1 MNLKNMKIRLPMYFI
16 GLFIMTIG
24 IALSVK
30 SNLGVSPVS
39 SIPYTMTCIW
49 GIEMGKA
56 TIIFHIVLVFIQFLL
71 LLKNFKLITLLQI
84 PVGVIF
90 GYFTT
95 FCNYLASFFP
105 TPDNLIVRILM
116 VLASSVIVAVGIF
129 LYLPADV
136 IPLAGEG
143 VMSAVSQVTKI
154 EFSKVKMGFDI
165 TMVVVSAAA
174 CLIMIHSL
182 GSVGAGTVIA
192 AFLVGFILG
201 IINKAFGKYRD
212 KLLKKTPSVQVDE
225 KTDDEQNP
233 TYVITVSREYGS
245 GGRQIAKALAES
257 LGFKYYDNEL
267 IKLVVEKSGYSPDF
281 IEKNEQ
287 TIKNPLLHD
296 FFAWYGGP
304 LDTANMPNVER
315 LFNREKN
322 VIKTISQNES
332 CVIVGRL
339 ANEILK
345 NKKHIFNVFV
355 SADENTEAERISE
368 RDNLSV
374 NDALKKVRKVNRE
387 RADHCK
393 YFTSSEWGNADNY
406 DLCIKSD
413 TFGCDES
420 TKIIEELF
428 RKKFPKFK

>member
-1 MNLKNMKIRLPMYFI
+1 MNLKNLKVRLPMYFI

-24 IALSVK
+24 IAVSVK

-71 LLKNFKLITLLQI
+71 LRKNFKLISLLQI

-95 FCNYLASFFP
+95 FCNYLVSFFP
-105 TPDNLIVRILM
+105 TPENIVVRILM
-116 VLASSVIVAVGIF
+116 MLASTVIIAIGIF

-154 EFSKVKMGFDI
+154 EFSKVKIAFDI
-165 TMVVVSAAA
+165 TMVIVSAVA
-174 CLIMIHSL
+174 CLIMIKSL
-182 GSVGAGTVIA
+182 GSVGAGTIIA

-201 IINKAFGKYRD
+201 IINRLFGKYRD
-212 KLLKKTPSVQVDE
+212 RLLGKSADSDE
-225 KTDDEQNP
+225 TEVAENAYS
-233 TYVITVSREYGS
+233 YVITVSREYGS
-245 GGRQIAKALAES
+245 GGREIAKILAEN
-257 LGFKYYDNEL
+257 LGFKYYDNE
-267 IKLVVEKSGYSPDF
+267 IVKMVVEQSGYSPDY

-287 TIKNPLLHD
+287 SVKNPVLHD
-296 FFAWYGGP
+296 FFAWYAASI
-304 LDTANMPNVER
+304 DKSDVPNTDK
-315 LFNREKN
+315 LFKQEEQVIRSIAEKD
-322 VIKTISQNES
+322 S

-339 ANEILK
+339 ANRILK
-345 NKKHIFNVFV
+345 NKKHIFNVFI
-355 SADENTEAERISE
+355 SADEKSE
-368 RDNLSV
+368 IMRTSQRDRLSES
-374 NDALKKVRKVNRE
+374 DALKKLRKVNHE
-387 RADHCK
+387 RAEHCK
-393 YFTSSEWGNADNY
+393 YFTGTEWGSAKYY
-406 DLCIKSD
+406 DLSIKAD
-413 TFGCDES
+413 DFGCEQ
-420 TKIIEELF
+420 TAKIIEELF

>member
-1 MNLKNMKIRLPMYFI
+1 MYFI

-24 IALSVK
+24 IAVSVK

-49 GIEMGKA
+49 GVEMGKA
-56 TIIFHIVLVFIQFLL
+56 TIIFHIFLVFIQFLL
-71 LLKNFKLITLLQI
+71 LFKLISLLQI

-105 TPDNLIVRILM
+105 TPDNLVVRVLM
-116 VLASSVIVAVGIF
+116 MLASTVIIAVGIF

-154 EFSKVKMGFDI
+154 EFSKVKMAFDI

-174 CLIMIHSL
+174 CLIMIHSF
-182 GSVGAGTVIA
+182 GSVGVGTVIA

-212 KLLKKTPSVQVDE
+212 KLLKKSPSVQVNE
-225 KTDDEQNP
+225 TTGNEQNP

-287 TIKNPLLHD
+287 SIKNPIMHD

-304 LDTANMPNVER
+304 LDSANMPSVES
-315 LFNREKN
+315 LFKREKD
-322 VIKTISQNES
+322 VIKTISQTES

-339 ANEILK
+339 ANVILK
-345 NKKHIFNVFV
+345 NKKHTFNVFI
-355 SADENTEAERISE
+355 SADENTEAERISK
-368 RDNLSV
+368 RNNLSK

-387 RADHCK
+387 RAAHCE
-393 YFTSSEWGNADNY
+393 YFTSTEWGNADNY
-406 DLCIKSD
+406 DLCIKSNA
-413 TFGCDES
+413 FGCEES
-420 TKIIEELF
+420 AKIIEGLF
-428 RKKFPKFK
+428 RKKFPKYK

>member
-24 IALSVK
+24 IAVSVK

-71 LLKNFKLITLLQI
+71 LRKNFKPICLLQI

-105 TPDNLIVRILM
+105 TSDNLVARILM
-116 VLASSVIVAVGIF
+116 MLASTAIIAVGIF

-143 VMSAVSQVTKI
+143 VVSAVSQVIKI
-154 EFSKVKMGFDI
+154 EFSKVKIAFDI
-165 TMVVVSAAA
+165 TMVVVSAVA
-174 CLIMIHSL
+174 CLIMIHSF

-212 KLLKKTPSVQVDE
+212 KILKKSPSVQADE
-225 KTDDEQNP
+225 TAGNEQNP

-245 GGRQIAKALAES
+245 GGRQIAKALADS

-287 TIKNPLLHD
+287 TIKNPVMHD

-304 LDTANMPNVER
+304 LDTANMHSVES
-315 LFNREKN
+315 LFKREKD
-322 VIKTISQNES
+322 VIKTISQTES

-339 ANEILK
+339 ANVILN
-345 NKKHIFNVFV
+345 NKKHTFNVFV
-355 SADENTEAERISE
+355 SADENTEAERISN
-368 RDNLSV
+368 RNNISK
-374 NDALKKVRKVNRE
+374 NDALKKVKKVNRE
-387 RADHCK
+387 RAAHCK
-393 YFTSSEWGNADNY
+393 YFTSTEWGNADNY
-406 DLCIKSD
+406 DLCIKSNA
-413 TFGCDES
+413 FGCEES
-420 TKIIEELF
+420 AKIIEDLF
-428 RKKFPKFK
+428 RKKFPKYK

>member
-71 LLKNFKLITLLQI
+71 LRKNFKLITLLQI

-154 EFSKVKMGFDI
+154 EFSKIKMGFDI
-165 TMVVVSAAA
+165 TMVGVSAAA

-304 LDTANMPNVER
+304 LDTANMPTVES
-315 LFNREKN
+315 LFNREKM
-322 VIKTISQNES
+322 
-332 CVIVGRL
+332 
-339 ANEILK
+339 
-345 NKKHIFNVFV
+345 
-355 SADENTEAERISE
+355 
-368 RDNLSV
+368 
-374 NDALKKVRKVNRE
+374 
-387 RADHCK
+387 
-393 YFTSSEWGNADNY
+393 
-406 DLCIKSD
+406 
-413 TFGCDES
+413 
-420 TKIIEELF
+420 
-428 RKKFPKFK
+428 

>member
-1 MNLKNMKIRLPMYFI
+1 MYFI

-24 IALSVK
+24 IAISVK

-56 TIIFHIVLVFIQFLL
+56 TIIFHIFLVFIQFLL
-71 LLKNFKLITLLQI
+71 LRKNFKLISLLQI

-105 TPDNLIVRILM
+105 TPDNLVIRVLIM
-116 VLASSVIVAVGIF
+116 LASTIIIAVGIF

-154 EFSKVKMGFDI
+154 EFSKVKMAFDI

-174 CLIMIHSL
+174 CLILIHNL
-182 GSVGAGTVIA
+182 GSVGVGTVIA

-212 KLLKKTPSVQVDE
+212 KLLKKSPSVKVDE
-225 KTDDEQNP
+225 TTDSEQNP

-245 GGRQIAKALAES
+245 CGKQIAKALADS

-267 IKLVVEKSGYSPDF
+267 IKLVVEKTGYSPDF

-287 TIKNPLLHD
+287 IIKNPVMHD

-304 LDTANMPNVER
+304 LDTANMPSVES
-315 LFNREKN
+315 LFDREKD
-322 VIKTISQNES
+322 VIKTISQTES

-345 NKKHIFNVFV
+345 NKKHTFNVFV
-355 SADENTEAERISE
+355 SADEDTEAERISK
-368 RDNLSV
+368 RDNLTLS
-374 NDALKKVRKVNRE
+374 NALKKVKKVNRE
-387 RADHCK
+387 RAAHCK
-393 YFTSSEWGNADNY
+393 YFTSTEWGNADNY
-406 DLCIKSD
+406 DLCIKSNA
-413 TFGCDES
+413 FGCDKTS
-420 TKIIEELF
+420 KIIEDLF

>member
-1 MNLKNMKIRLPMYFI
+1 MYFI

-71 LLKNFKLITLLQI
+71 LRKNFKLITLLQI

-154 EFSKVKMGFDI
+154 EFSKIKMGFDI

-304 LDTANMPNVER
+304 LDTANMPNVES

-322 VIKTISQNES
+322 VIKPFHRMNP
-332 CVIVGRL
+332 
-339 ANEILK
+339 A
-345 NKKHIFNVFV
+345 
-355 SADENTEAERISE
+355 
-368 RDNLSV
+368 
-374 NDALKKVRKVNRE
+374 
-387 RADHCK
+387 
-393 YFTSSEWGNADNY
+393 
-406 DLCIKSD
+406 
-413 TFGCDES
+413 
-420 TKIIEELF
+420 
-428 RKKFPKFK
+428 

>member
-1 MNLKNMKIRLPMYFI
+1 M
-16 GLFIMTIG
+16 
-24 IALSVK
+24 
-30 SNLGVSPVS
+30 
-39 SIPYTMTCIW
+39 
-49 GIEMGKA
+49 
-56 TIIFHIVLVFIQFLL
+56 
-71 LLKNFKLITLLQI
+71 QI

-105 TPDNLIVRILM
+105 TPDNLVVRVLM
-116 VLASSVIVAVGIF
+116 MLASTVIIAVGIF

-154 EFSKVKMGFDI
+154 EFSKVKMAFDI

-174 CLIMIHSL
+174 CLIMIHSF
-182 GSVGAGTVIA
+182 GSVGVGTVIA

-212 KLLKKTPSVQVDE
+212 KLLKKSPSVQVNE
-225 KTDDEQNP
+225 TTGNEQNP

-287 TIKNPLLHD
+287 TIKNPIMHD

-304 LDTANMPNVER
+304 LDSANMPSVES
-315 LFNREKN
+315 LFKREKD
-322 VIKTISQNES
+322 VIKTISQTES

-339 ANEILK
+339 ANVILK
-345 NKKHIFNVFV
+345 NKKHTFNVFI
-355 SADENTEAERISE
+355 SADENTEAERISK
-368 RDNLSV
+368 RNNLSK

-387 RADHCK
+387 RAAHCK
-393 YFTSSEWGNADNY
+393 YFTSTEWGNADNY
-406 DLCIKSD
+406 DLCIKSNA
-413 TFGCDES
+413 FGCEES
-420 TKIIEELF
+420 AKIIEGLF
-428 RKKFPKFK
+428 RKKFPKYK

>member
-24 IALSVK
+24 IAVSVK

-49 GIEMGKA
+49 GVEMGKA
-56 TIIFHIVLVFIQFLL
+56 TIIFHIFLVFIQFLL
-71 LLKNFKLITLLQI
+71 LRKNFKLISLLQI

-105 TPDNLIVRILM
+105 TPDNLVVRVLM
-116 VLASSVIVAVGIF
+116 MLASTVIIAVGIF

-154 EFSKVKMGFDI
+154 EFSKVKMAFDI

-174 CLIMIHSL
+174 CLIMIHSF
-182 GSVGAGTVIA
+182 GSVGVGTVIA

-212 KLLKKTPSVQVDE
+212 KLLKKSPSVQVNE
-225 KTDDEQNP
+225 TTGNEQNP

-287 TIKNPLLHD
+287 SIKNPIMHD

-304 LDTANMPNVER
+304 LDSANMPSVES
-315 LFNREKN
+315 LFKREKD
-322 VIKTISQNES
+322 VIKTISQTES

-339 ANEILK
+339 ANVILK
-345 NKKHIFNVFV
+345 NKKHTFNVFI
-355 SADENTEAERISE
+355 SADENTEAERISK
-368 RDNLSV
+368 RNNLSK

-387 RADHCK
+387 RAAHCE
-393 YFTSSEWGNADNY
+393 YFTSTEWGNADNY
-406 DLCIKSD
+406 DLCIKSNA
-413 TFGCDES
+413 FGCEES
-420 TKIIEELF
+420 AKIIEGLF
-428 RKKFPKFK
+428 RKKFPKYK